1 MKRKMLSMVLTAGLI
16 STMLAPMS
24 ASAAIEDY
32 NIVTNAE
39 ENKVI
44 FDTDMGYFGDDTY
57 ALFML
62 LQADAANWID
72 LLGITSVGGN
82 VTVAE
87 GTTAILNQL
96 EATGRDDIPVYMGT
110 DIPIMGLH
118 DDNTIAANGL
128 NRIKSMQK
136 VLEYGDSISYDNLGD
151 LEDPD
156 WGYSSLK
163 PEEKPAWEFMIDA
176 VNENPAR
183 SPSSR

>member
-96 EATGRDDIPVYMGT
+96 EATGGDGNRYSDHGT
-110 DIPIMGLH
+110 P
-118 DDNTIAANGL
+118 
-128 NRIKSMQK
+128 
-136 VLEYGDSISYDNLGD
+136 
-151 LEDPD
+151 
-156 WGYSSLK
+156 
-163 PEEKPAWEFMIDA
+163 
-176 VNENPAR
+176 
-183 SPSSR
+183 